1 MQIVKDLYLVCGF
14 PYERHANIHA
24 VKYSKGII
32 LFDCGTNLDEAQIV
46 EKNLAKWGLGDLP
59 ITHVFVTHEHQD
71 HGGNSQYFQDK
82 GAAVYAG
89 PVDADHIANA
99 DIETIDFALI
109 EKAVACPGIRTVQD
123 EQIVEVEELKVRC
136 IHIPGHTPGSIL
148 YQVDLNGLS
157 VCFGGDSIR
166 VGTNAQSAILGWTG
180 GVDYDRETYIQS
192 LLKVAELVR
201 HGQLMCDVLCGGH
214 FQPMVGDGWKCLNW
228 ASRAAFEDLRVC
240 PNII

>member
-32 LFDCGTNLDEAQIV
+32 LFDCGTNLDEAQIA

-59 ITHVFVTHEHQD
+59 VTHVFVTHEHQD
-71 HGGNSQYFQDK
+71 HGGNSRYFQDK

-109 EKAVACPGIRTVQD
+109 EKAVACPGIITVQD

>member
-32 LFDCGTNLDEAQIV
+32 LFDCGTNLDEAGIAQR
-46 EKNLAKWGLGDLP
+46 NLAKWGLGDLP
-59 ITHVFVTHEHQD
+59 VTHVFVTHEHQD
-71 HGGNSQYFQDK
+71 HGGNAKFFQDK
-82 GAAVYAG
+82 GAKIYAG

-109 EKAVACPGIRTVQD
+109 EKAVACPGIITVHD
-123 EQIVEVEELKVRC
+123 EDVIEVEEMKVRC

-148 YQVDLNGLS
+148 YQITLNGLS

-166 VGTNAQSAILGWTG
+166 VGNNAQSAILGWTG
-180 GVDYDRETYIQS
+180 GVDYERETYIQS

-201 HGQLMCDVLCGGH
+201 HGHLTCDVVCGGH
-214 FQPMVGDGWKCLNW
+214 FQPMVGDGWKCLQW
-228 ASRAAFEDLRVC
+228 ASRAAYEDLRVC